1 MAFSYFSGDHH
12 LYSVVVLGITKYEII
27 AAMSDILIVGGGLAG
42 LLAAREF
49 VLAGADVTVVE
60 RGELARE
67 SSWAG
72 GGILSPLY
80 PWRYP
85 TAVTALA
92 AWGQPRFEALAA
104 ELLDVSGIDPEFIPS
119 GLLMRADADVDKA
132 LQWATQQQVH
142 LERIDA
148 AASQRLEPQ
157 LNNGFDAL
165 WMPQIGQI
173 RNPRLMQSLVKYLE
187 IKGVS
192 FQTGT
197 PVTALNIDA
206 DAVTGVTTT
215 TGSLSAAKV
224 VVASG
229 AWSRALLEKLGPM
242 LNVEP
247 VRGQMLLFK
256 TEPGLVKH
264 IIMVK
269 GHYLIPRRDGH
280 VLVGS
285 TMERV
290 GFDKNTTVAAEQTLM
305 AAVRQIMPALLKAPL
320 VNHWAGLRPG
330 TRQGIPYICIHPEVS
345 GLFINTGQFRN
356 GVVTGPGSA
365 RLLADIVLGREPM
378 VNPMPYAWHSEH

>member
-1 MAFSYFSGDHH
+1 
-12 LYSVVVLGITKYEII
+12 
-27 AAMSDILIVGGGLAG
+27 MSDILIVGGGLAG

-49 VLAGADVTVVE
+49 VLAGAAVTVVE

-85 TAVTALA
+85 AAVTALA
-92 AWGQPRFEALAA
+92 AWGQPRFETLAA
-104 ELLDVSGIDPEFIPS
+104 ELFEVSGIDPEFIPS
-119 GLLMRADADVDKA
+119 GLLMQADADVNKA
-132 LQWATQQQVH
+132 QQWAAQHHVH

-157 LNNGFDAL
+157 LENGFDAL
-165 WMPQIGQI
+165 WMPQIGQL
-173 RNPRLMQSLVKYLE
+173 RNPRLMQALVKYLE

-192 FQTGT
+192 FQTCT
-197 PVTALNIDA
+197 PVTEINVDA
-206 DAVTGVTTT
+206 GAVTGVKTT
-215 TGSLSAAKV
+215 TGNLSAANV
-224 VVASG
+224 VVAGG
-229 AWSRALLEKLGPM
+229 AWSRALLEKLGPR

-256 TEPGLVKH
+256 TEPGFVKH
-264 IIMVK
+264 IVMAE

-290 GFDKNTTVAAEQTLM
+290 GFDKNTTAVAEQTLL
-305 AAVRQIMPALLKAPL
+305 AAARRIMPALLKAPL

-330 TRQGIPYICIHPEVS
+330 TGLGIPYICTHPEVN

-365 RLLADIVLGREPM
+365 RLLADIVLGRDPM
-378 VNPMPYAWHSEH
+378 VNPEPYAWHSEH